1 MCILLRLRHITTAAA
16 ALVGLCFLFPGI
28 ARAAERP
35 KQQVR
40 LGTAAAP
47 FGWATAIADLDS
59 DEKLDFAIADRTSYG
74 TNGYNYRLQLT
85 LSQAES
91 QTFQFHSTDSALN
104 VSIVDL
110 DNDADLDVVLTHAI
124 SGEIAGVWLNN
135 GSGDF
140 QQGRTEDFVRADF
153 SARRA
158 NTITAAIIAA
168 TLAAVPLQQKIAAPA
183 GRVSFDRLLRATSS
197 RDRASQSLGIDNT
210 LRSLIAP
217 RAPPAILPL

>member
-1 MCILLRLRHITTAAA
+1 MLPWLRHTKTAAA
-16 ALVGLCFLFPGI
+16 ALVALYLLFPRI
-28 ARAAERP
+28 ACAAEKP

-40 LGTAAAP
+40 LGTAAGP

-74 TNGYNYRLQLT
+74 ANGYNYRLQLT
-85 LSQAES
+85 LSQAQS
-91 QTFQFHSTDSALN
+91 QTFQFRSADSALK

-140 QQGRTEDFVRADF
+140 QQGNTEDFLRADLI
-153 SARRA
+153 ARRTM
-158 NTITAAIIAA
+158 TIAAAIIPAA
-168 TLAAVPLQQKIAAPA
+168 LAAVPLQKKIAAPA
-183 GRVSFDRLLRATSS
+183 VRVSFDNQLRETSRREREPQHLRRS
-197 RDRASQSLGIDNT
+197 GT

>member
-16 ALVGLCFLFPGI
+16 ALVALCFLFPGI

-168 TLAAVPLQQKIAAPA
+168 TLAAVPLQQKIAAPV
-183 GRVSFDRLLRATSS
+183 GHVSF
-197 RDRASQSLGIDNT
+197 
-210 LRSLIAP
+210 
-217 RAPPAILPL
+217 

>member
-1 MCILLRLRHITTAAA
+1 MCILLRLRHGKIAAA
-16 ALVGLCFLFPGI
+16 ALVALCFLFPGI
-28 ARAAERP
+28 AGAAERQ

-74 TNGYNYRLQLT
+74 ANGYNYRLQLT

-104 VSIVDL
+104 VSIIDL

-140 QQGRTEDFVRADF
+140 QQGKTEDFVQAGL
-153 SARRA
+153 SARRT
-158 NTITAAIIAA
+158 NKITTAIIPPA
-168 TLAAVPLQQKIAAPA
+168 LVAVPLQKKFAAAA
-183 GRVSFDRLLRATSS
+183 GRVTFDRLLRTSYCK
-197 RDRASQSLGIDNT
+197 DRESQRPSIDKA
-210 LRSLIAP
+210 LCSLIAP

>member
-1 MCILLRLRHITTAAA
+1 MCILLRLRHAKIAAA
-16 ALVGLCFLFPGI
+16 ALGALCFLFPGI
-28 ARAAERP
+28 AGAAERP

-40 LGTAAAP
+40 IGTAAAP

-74 TNGYNYRLQLT
+74 ANGYNYRLQLT

-110 DNDADLDVVLTHAI
+110 DNDADLDVVLIHAI

-140 QQGRTEDFVRADF
+140 QQGRTEDFVRSALR
-153 SARRA
+153 ARRTNA
-158 NTITAAIIAA
+158 ITAVIVPAA
-168 TLAAVPLQQKIAAPA
+168 LAAVPLQKKIAAAA
-183 GRVSFDRLLRATSS
+183 GRVSFDRLLRATS
-197 RDRASQSLGIDNT
+197 RREKASQRLRIDNA
-210 LRSLIAP
+210 LCSLVGP
-217 RAPPAILPL
+217 RAPPAILPS

>member
-16 ALVGLCFLFPGI
+16 ALVALCFLFPGI

-110 DNDADLDVVLTHAI
+110 DNDADLDIVLTHAL
-124 SGEIAGVWLNN
+124 SGEIAGVWLND
-135 GSGDF
+135 GRGGFD
-140 QQGRTEDFVRADF
+140 QGHTEDFLHAGLKFRGRAAI
-153 SARRA
+153 SAR
-158 NTITAAIIAA
+158 TARE
-168 TLAAVPLQQKIAAPA
+168 TLAA
-183 GRVSFDRLLRATSS
+183 
-197 RDRASQSLGIDNT
+197 
-210 LRSLIAP
+210 
-217 RAPPAILPL
+217 LPL